1 MRPLELLVF
10 YVLIGGC
17 VAAAMVRG
25 HVPGA
30 LVAVPLWPL
39 FLPTLLASPAAP
51 EVPPRS
57 SDPRIDTTVDA
68 LGAALRAWDAAPP
81 GLQGSVD
88 ASRRGLQALADRV
101 RELERIL
108 PPGDRPARLDPL
120 VALRDAARADLER
133 GLTGVA
139 DLTARV
145 HVARFTPTD
154 RGELVAEQLAALAA
168 ALDGAAE
175 VRRLG

>member
-1 MRPLELLVF
+1 MF

-39 FLPTLLASPAAP
+39 FLPTLLAPMAGST
-51 EVPPRS
+51 PPRS
-57 SDPRIDTTVDA
+57 SDPRIDTAVDA
-68 LGAALRAWDAAPP
+68 LASALRAWDAAPP
-81 GLQGSVD
+81 GLEGSVD

-120 VALRDAARADLER
+120 VALRDAARSDLER

-154 RGELVAEQLAALAA
+154 RGELVAEQLSALAA